1 MAGDGHGV
9 GAGLSGE
16 RREFEFG
23 LWALRCFLG
32 MEEGIGG
39 NVIEVAEIADVEFK
53 DVGE

>member
-1 MAGDGHGV
+1 M
-9 GAGLSGE
+9 SGG

-23 LWALRCFLG
+23 PWALTCFLG
-32 MEEGIGG
+32 MEEGSGG